1 MREGVPPDYS
11 WVTDEMFTNELTQLL
26 REKFTGLPP
35 QGERSPTEVRILLA
49 IHDLYRIEGIYEI
62 LSEEFNN
69 EILDRLTEQWMT
81 DKINTEI
88 TPATD

>member
-1 MREGVPPDYS
+1 MEEGVPPDYS
-11 WVTDEMFTNELTQLL
+11 WVTNEMFANELAELL

-35 QGERSPTEVRILLA
+35 QGKRSPTEVRILMA
-49 IHDLYRIEGIYEI
+49 IHDLLRIEGICEI

-81 DKINTEI
+81 DKVNTEV
-88 TPATD
+88 TPAID